1 MLRDRFW
8 AITSCSAEILPEVIL
23 MVNVLESS
31 AGHPH
36 AQQFS
41 SSARHS
47 LALDIPDD
55 EDVAASFR
63 RLVADV

>member
-1 MLRDRFW
+1 
-8 AITSCSAEILPEVIL
+8 